1 MVEKGEDSED
11 SLEYIKTEIIRIPSF
26 SSKPEIFVVDD
37 FLSIQKN
44 EILAIN
50 AIYGSVTIHND
61 RSGSMGSFLSD
72 QCDLVVFSNEVE
84 GEFNNKDG
92 VEVKVL
98 FIPGGDEI
106 LDQEAEKSRYIVESN
121 YEGSSFTVYSLV
133 LTRSVSEAMPF
144 KNRRYWRIT
153 DLYARVTVYYG
164 DKYPI
169 ENPALLFE
177 FSLELPKSIY
187 TKLVEEIKE
196 ILVNRTGDQECIFQ
210 VISCLEMILDDLCDY
225 LLISEDLWEQMR
237 RQNNQREFEKHLD
250 NSALNVESEHYMIDS
265 EDSFVSGA
273 NQLDGRSKE
282 GEVVSVERNKGFE
295 SAKISE
301 MVSGF
306 LDDTILDYSLNT
318 SEIADS
324 GYISNNA
331 VNLDWSY
338 IKSEQFEHN
347 INYSLLSS
355 KRFSQD
361 FRVLDILYSGRNV
374 IITKSLHLI
383 DQNNYQVS
391 IYRISS
397 ERFNKIQTRVSSLVM
412 LQQSYMARYYQC
424 WVEKCDNKND
434 ERNEH
439 EKFVLLYI
447 QSEFMDENMT
457 LLDFMEKGKIT
468 NREDHVI
475 WSLFRQILE
484 ILSYCHRNEVFH
496 LSLSSNCIYIEEDI
510 YGYSVKLSNFIFGS
524 HLNQEFDS
532 NDDEFSLPGILFT
545 ESSELAEEILKID
558 IERTAQIFSEMW
570 LRIKYKGIEYE
581 KSYSKLFEWF
591 DQLEISNEHILVG
604 EMSKFSLDVSK
615 NIDEFFLF
623 NNDVPSDFKY
633 IPKTA
638 LLVIRKLL
646 SQCVC
651 IQESKIDDLLKSDLL
666 PNSINKN
673 EFQYYLTRICNP
685 KTYESH
691 ITLNTL
697 FRRNIDMMSSAAFL
711 KDIQSDEQVN
721 IIDLTFS
728 DIVKTSITKILDD
741 HNFVLWK
748 LPILYPTQFL
758 MDKGIN
764 VQLNNREFENLLIK
778 CGYRTRDP
786 HFLLDISNNLLCLPK
801 SAPFSM
807 ICSLVSLLV
816 GDILNGSSGFGAN
829 SPEFENRA
837 RKGSG
842 NGIEGMSNTNNM
854 VINGGKL
861 DEFQGG
867 GTFSGIFGVTLEAY
881 YKHLNMYINENSP
894 IQRYALLPIYEQ
906 PKAGTDSG
914 ENMFS
919 PPRAKLSLAFDM
931 IYQLGELVDHSV
943 GGNNTGLGYND
954 SSAIINQELLN
965 IQTSEGLLYEDLKRI
980 YQIGNGGQ
988 ISCMENII
996 LEVEGLLLTLKLIL
1010 PWLDYLDDLPIVRLT
1025 IPLMTKIVYLE
1036 LLEKLLSGRLLEDE
1050 ILKRRELNIFTQKIN
1065 FKEMFTTENISYDDD
1080 EIIES
1085 FKLINELFTE
1095 MHLFEWKY
1103 ERNTGSYRL
1112 KSIYENRFIIKSYEY
1127 IRDNSIIKLYV
1138 QVLNEVLNVLS
1149 ESTDLLIY
1157 NDKKVRFYF
1166 DPIMDYDI
1174 NLYDQTSLVYSITSE
1189 KMGIELVYGMGGS
1202 YSQKI
1207 NWILGH
1213 LYTNTLEDSIN
1224 PIIGNTCLNHNM
1236 DLRNNFTN
1244 NISEGLVSSSLGLI
1258 SLKSPNIFNCIMG
1271 EVSIELLI
1279 KQVCEMAKK
1288 YRSEFV
1294 NTGGYIKGI
1303 SVNDISNI
1311 INDGVGMSGSLIENI
1326 NNTSTRRGGHSWMKS
1341 GCNSPSNNSLIG
1353 RDKSNNALVLRD
1365 EDKLNDI
1372 KILDGDKHSL
1382 TVCELDGMTDL
1393 SRELLLKPISLL
1405 KSCYPRVIIMTQTV
1419 QLQSKVLSLTRR
1431 LWQNGIR
1438 SEYRLTPVRSLS
1450 IFLEK
1455 LKRNTLVEL
1464 LIIVMYQNNNTG
1476 VGMTSCTFNSISN
1489 LGGVSGVMGAV
1500 SSNMISSTN
1509 HGNAGSSQSVSNPYV
1524 SSFIHQD
1531 ELSSPGNMNPSMI
1544 HQDFISNSSGDYL
1557 GHFNSISA
1565 LNMSS
1570 LSVSMVDS
1578 GINLECGKSKNI
1590 IFRIEPISGL
1600 YYDACNSQALKVIFE
1615 SEESVV
1621 NYVVTKRRRQIIN

>member
-1 MVEKGEDSED
+1 MAEKGEDSED
-11 SLEYIKTEIIRIPSF
+11 SLEYIKTEIIWIPNF
-26 SSKPEIFVVDD
+26 SSRPEIFVVED
-37 FLSIQKN
+37 FLNIQKN

-61 RSGSMGSFLSD
+61 RSGSIGNFLLD
-72 QCDLVVFSNEVE
+72 QCNLVVFSNEVE

-92 VEVKVL
+92 VEVRVL

-106 LDQEAEKSRYIVESN
+106 LNQEAVKSRYIVESN

-133 LTRSVSEAMPF
+133 LSRGVSEAMPF

-250 NSALNVESEHYMIDS
+250 NSALSVESEHYMIDS
-265 EDSFVSGA
+265 EDNFVSGI
-273 NQLDGRSKE
+273 NQLGRRNKE
-282 GEVVSVERNKGFE
+282 GEVISIERNKEFE
-295 SAKISE
+295 SAKKSE

-338 IKSEQFEHN
+338 IKSEHN

-397 ERFNKIQTRVSSLVM
+397 ERFIKIQARVSSLVM

-434 ERNEH
+434 ERNDH

-447 QSEFMDENMT
+447 QSEFMGENMT

-484 ILSYCHRNEVFH
+484 ILSYCHRNKVFH

-545 ESSELAEEILKID
+545 ESSKLAEKILKID
-558 IERTAQIFSEMW
+558 IECTAQIFSEMW
-570 LRIKYKGIEYE
+570 LRIKYKGLEYE

-623 NNDVPSDFKY
+623 NKDLPSDFKY

-638 LLVIRKLL
+638 LLVIKKLL
-646 SQCVC
+646 SQCAC
-651 IQESKIDDLLKSDLL
+651 IQESNIDDLLKSDLL

-721 IIDLTFS
+721 IIDLTFC

-764 VQLNNREFENLLIK
+764 IQLNNSEFENLLIK

-816 GDILNGSSGFGAN
+816 GDILNGSSGIGAN
-829 SPEFENRA
+829 SPDFENRA

-854 VINGGKL
+854 VINGCKL

-906 PKAGTDSG
+906 PKSNTDSG
-914 ENMFS
+914 ENVFS

-943 GGNNTGLGYND
+943 GGNNSGLSCND
-954 SSAIINQELLN
+954 SSTIINQELLN
-965 IQTSEGLLYEDLKRI
+965 IKTSEGLFYDDLKRI
-980 YQIGNGGQ
+980 YQIGNCGQ

-1050 ILKRRELNIFTQKIN
+1050 ILKRRELNIFTQKN
-1065 FKEMFTTENISYDDD
+1065 SFKEMFTKDNISFVDD

-1095 MHLFEWKY
+1095 MHSFEWKY
-1103 ERNTGSYRL
+1103 ERNIGSYRL

-1138 QVLNEVLNVLS
+1138 QVLNEILNVLS

-1213 LYTNTLEDSIN
+1213 LYTNTLEGCIN
-1224 PIIGNTCLNHNM
+1224 PITGNTCLNHNM
-1236 DLRNNFTN
+1236 DLRNIFTN
-1244 NISEGLVSSSLGLI
+1244 NTSEGLLSSSLGLI
-1258 SLKSPNIFNCIMG
+1258 SLKSPNIFSCIMG

-1288 YRSEFV
+1288 YRAEFV

-1311 INDGVGMSGSLIENI
+1311 INDGVLTNGSLIENI
-1326 NNTSTRRGGHSWMKS
+1326 NNTSTRRGHSWMES
-1341 GCNSPSNNSLIG
+1341 GCNGPSNSSLIG
-1353 RDKSNNALVLRD
+1353 RNKSSSALVLRD
-1365 EDKLNDI
+1365 EGKLNDI

-1382 TVCELDGMTDL
+1382 AVCELDGMTDL

-1450 IFLEK
+1450 VFLEK

-1476 VGMTSCTFNSISN
+1476 VGMTCSFNSISN
-1489 LGGVSGVMGAV
+1489 LGGVSGVMATV
-1500 SSNMISSTN
+1500 SSNMISATMNSN
-1509 HGNAGSSQSVSNPYV
+1509 IGLSQSVSNLYV
-1524 SSFIHQD
+1524 SSSINQD
-1531 ELSSPGNMNPSMI
+1531 ELSSPGNMNPSMV
-1544 HQDFISNSSGDYL
+1544 HQDSNPHSSGDHL
-1557 GHFNSISA
+1557 GNFNSTSTLNTSSSSA
-1565 LNMSS
+1565 
-1570 LSVSMVDS
+1570 SMDTS
-1578 GINLECGKSKNI
+1578 ITLECGKSKNI

-1600 YYDACNSQALKVIFE
+1600 YYEAINSQTFKVIFE

-1621 NYVVTKRRRQIIN
+1621 NYVVAKRRRQIIN